1 MRRTLLRPAHSR
13 PSGRGPLAAVLVA
26 LLAVL
31 ALFGSA
37 GAAQAATWDV
47 PTTRTD
53 GPAAN
58 LDEFEDQLM
67 VEINRVRRAHDRR
80 RIGVYDTCADRM
92 AEVWG
97 THLAVTGL
105 FEHRNQTQVLR
116 RCDVTW
122 AGENL
127 IRGTALTPEVMVQA
141 WLDSPGHRVI
151 LLNGKAKR
159 AGVSVTQDPQG
170 RLVGVLNVV
179 RVG

>member
-1 MRRTLLRPAHSR
+1 MRRTLLRPALPRTSAH
-13 PSGRGPLAAVLVA
+13 GPLGAVLVA
-26 LLAVL
+26 LVAVL
-31 ALFGSA
+31 ALLGSTS
-37 GAAQAATWDV
+37 AAQAATWDV
-47 PTTRTD
+47 PTRTD

-67 VEINRVRRAHDRR
+67 VEINRVRRIHDRR

-92 AEVWG
+92 AELWG
-97 THLAVTGL
+97 SHLAATGA
-105 FEHRNQTQVLR
+105 FEHRDQTQVLR

-127 IRGTALTPEVMVQA
+127 IRGTGLTPEVMVRA

-151 LLNGKAKR
+151 LLNTKAKR
-159 AGVSVTQDPQG
+159 AGVSVTQDAQG